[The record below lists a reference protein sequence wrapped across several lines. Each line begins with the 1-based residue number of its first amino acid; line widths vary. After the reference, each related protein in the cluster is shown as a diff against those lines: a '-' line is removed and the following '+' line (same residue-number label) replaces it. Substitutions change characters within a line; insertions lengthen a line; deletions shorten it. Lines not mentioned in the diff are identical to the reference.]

1 MLYQKKKEHLDP
13 TDLMALAINW
23 CQLPHGKGILGK
35 SFQNIHAFLVQC

>member
-23 CQLPHGKGILGK
+23 CQLPHGKGIVGK
-35 SFQNIHAFLVQC
+35 SFQNIHVFLVKC